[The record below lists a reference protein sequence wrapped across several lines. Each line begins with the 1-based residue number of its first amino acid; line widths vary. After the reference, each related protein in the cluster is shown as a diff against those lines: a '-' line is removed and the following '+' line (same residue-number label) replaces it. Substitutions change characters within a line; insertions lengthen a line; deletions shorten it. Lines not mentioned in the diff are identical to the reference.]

1 MISLLGKA
9 NFIIQGFAL
18 IVMLFDK
25 LVYTLMAFAYKLFFV
40 CTQIDIFGTEPGQK
54 IYADF
59 TKRIYGI
66 LVVVM
71 IFVVA
76 YLLLMKIINP
86 DGQAPGQKIDS
97 KKLVPSVIW
106 KLALLIA
113 LPWLFEQAYIL
124 QSNLLKDSTIA
135 NIIFGSGGTPSD
147 SSGESIALTLYT
159 GLFHPVGSD
168 LSDFLQTKEVDGK
181 METSIRDDFEERCKN
196 NGANKDAC
204 SAYSKAINKWVQ
216 NKSFTGFMSSD
227 VREQIGED
235 DGIEY
240 GWLFGTAAGV
250 WAAWCFLSY
259 SFDMGKRAVK
269 LGFLELIAPVPVAM
283 SLTPQGKNWMSNWSK
298 DWMKTYL
305 QVFIQEGFMFLA
317 VYLCSLVPLAI
328 DAVWADSVSE
338 VNGFGY
344 KAYATVVLILG
355 ILSFLKEAPEMLKHL
370 FPVDAFN
377 IGGVKFMPGVKERV
391 KEPIGVAKTIG
402 GAVGGT
408 AAGTY
413 GAFLSMKKGFQD
425 YDKLNKDRKS
435 GVNGLLYAPT
445 FLKGIGAGMK
455 TGYKTGKTDGV
466 AAAGMAAA
474 RENVQYRAKK
484 AETAQS
490 RHDRRMNAQVP
501 ANASIGDKIG
511 ATAGYFGGEVVHA
524 VTEAYNQKIGD
535 NVTAIKTA
543 AASNVSVTDS
553 KRAQAAK
560 AIQTQMDG
568 ANDALGKAAAT
579 KANYDTNMSEA
590 IKAFGKDG
598 TTITDDAM
606 KSLKHS
612 LAKKFLDQKIASG
625 TETIRDSADYAAKLA
640 AEMQSIQESRVRT
653 YVNNHSDEY
662 GKLLKDGY
670 DMRTAELAVSEL
682 AKEERS
688 EFFKRR
694 QAITEAYS
702 SLKSTFEA
710 TDIAAFDKKIQDALH
725 DSSMTLDKYLSVMG
739 DKTAFE
745 SIQDVNVR
753 NLYES
758 AWADVTKSFKTISTQ
773 AAERQAAL
781 DTADALGSVRRPT
794 PAGGNGAGS
803 APKGK

>member
-9 NFIIQGFAL
+9 NFIVQGFAL

-25 LVYTLMAFAYKLFFV
+25 LVYTIMAFAYRLFLV
-40 CTQIDIFGTEPGQK
+40 CTKIDIFGTEPGQK

-113 LPWLFEQAYIL
+113 LAWLFEQAYIL
-124 QSNLLKDSTIA
+124 QTNLLEDSTIA

-147 SSGESIALTLYT
+147 TSGESIALTLYT
-159 GLFHPVGSD
+159 GLFHPVGSE

-196 NGANKDAC
+196 NGANKNAC
-204 SAYSKAINKWVQ
+204 SAYSKAVNKWIQ
-216 NKSFTGFMSSD
+216 NQSFTGFMSSD

-240 GWLFGTAAGV
+240 GWLLGTAAGI

-269 LGFLELIAPVPVAM
+269 LGFLELIAPVPGAM
-283 SLTPQGKNWMSNWSK
+283 SLTPQGKNWMNNWSK

-328 DAVWADSVSE
+328 DAVWAAGDSE
-338 VNGFGY
+338 VKGFGY
-344 KAYATVVLILG
+344 KTYATVILILG

-377 IGGVKFMPGVKERV
+377 LGGVKFMPGVKERV
-391 KEPIGVAKTIG
+391 KEPAAAIVG
-402 GAVGGT
+402 GAG
-408 AAGTY
+408 AAK
-413 GAFLSMKKGFQD
+413 AMVKGFKD
-425 YDKLNKDRKS
+425 YRAMNKTNRKS
-435 GVNGLLYAPT
+435 TDFINAIKYSPT
-445 FLKGIGAGMK
+445 FLKGIGVGMK
-455 TGYKTGKTDGV
+455 TGYKNANTDGI
-466 AAAGMAAA
+466 AGAGLKAT
-474 RENVQYRAKK
+474 RESVQYRAKK
-484 AETAQS
+484 AETAQA
-490 RHDRRMNAQVP
+490 RNERKMNALQLP
-501 ANASIGDKIG
+501 QNASFGDKVGARIG
-511 ATAGYFGGEVVHA
+511 YVKGEVVHA
-524 VTEAYNQKIGD
+524 ASEMYNQNIGD
-535 NVTAIKTA
+535 SLTAIRTA
-543 AASNVSVTDS
+543 AESNVSVTDS

-590 IKAFGKDG
+590 VKAFGKDG

-612 LAKKFLDQKIASG
+612 LAKKFLDQRIASG
-625 TETIRDSADYAAKLA
+625 TETVTDSADYATKLA
-640 AEMQSIQESRVRT
+640 AEMQSIQDSRVRA

-670 DMRTAELAVSEL
+670 DMRTAELAVGEL

-694 QAITEAYS
+694 QAITEAYT
-702 SLKSTFEA
+702 SLKSTFDA
-710 TDIAAFDKKIQDALH
+710 ADIASFDKKIQEALH

-739 DKTAFE
+739 DKTQFE
-745 SIQDVNVR
+745 AIADKNVR
-753 NLYES
+753 TLYES

-781 DTADALGSVRRPT
+781 ETADALGAVRRPT
-794 PAGGNGAGS
+794 PAGGGKAPGAGA